1 MTRAG
6 SLNPVNGMRL
16 YAFRQDLVGSTA
28 GARGEFNASGFE
40 TQVNRVHRA
49 FLSMN
54 ALLALCGA
62 FIVRE
67 IDGADWPGREA
78 RQKQSPSTGQY
89 PTPTKQ
95 VKSGDY

>member
-1 MTRAG
+1 MTCAG
-6 SLNPVNGMRL
+6 SLNPVCGMQL
-16 YAFRQDLVGSTA
+16 YVFRQDLFGSA
-28 GARGEFNASGFE
+28 GGVRGEFNASGFE